1 MPSNLP
7 TIKPTSIPSNIPS
20 SKPSCP
26 TAKPTLKPSAS
37 PSTSFPTTL
46 PTSAYPSSQPTGQ
59 PSSQP
64 SSAPSDVFQSSNT
77 TFIKKVQTNLVT
89 AVQSSSVIVVESIID
104 EMGSSELIANN
115 YAYTSSVLSI
125 YNSDVTILDVILKRT
140 NIDLDTQGIS
150 GNTLLMWGCYWGI
163 YDEVEYLLQNY
174 EVNSELTNDDGYT
187 ALQLAMNNGY
197 RDVVNLLRNNNVYN

>member
-150 GNTLLMWGCYWGI
+150 GNTLLMWGCYWGN
-163 YDEVEYLLQNY
+163 YDVVEYLLQNY

-197 RDVVNLLRNNNVYN
+197 RDVVSLLRNNNVYN